1 MMQDD
6 GKDVKDGGEDED
18 EGEGGGEGADASPP
32 PPALFA
38 RERAHLPYHLA
49 YEALDL
55 LSDSTQKV

>member
-1 MMQDD
+1 MVQDD
-6 GKDVKDGGEDED
+6 SNDVKRD
-18 EGEGGGEGADASPP
+18 EGEDADANADTNVDSDAL